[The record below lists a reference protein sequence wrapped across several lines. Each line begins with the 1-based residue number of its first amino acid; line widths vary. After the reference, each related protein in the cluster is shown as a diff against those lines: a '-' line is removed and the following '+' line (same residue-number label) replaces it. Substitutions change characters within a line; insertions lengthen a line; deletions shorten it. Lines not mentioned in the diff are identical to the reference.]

1 MDVGRGIADITGEV
15 ADVGLMGY
23 GRADQQAAGLHT
35 RLRAR
40 AFVLADGST
49 RLLLVVCDLPLV
61 FDSVYRAVLR
71 RLRSSYEGTYSEA
84 NTLVTGTHTHCG
96 PGGYSHHR
104 LYNITTHG
112 FHPTTFEAIVDGIAE
127 AVARAHADLA
137 PTEVGLARGELHD
150 ANVNRSRESFE
161 RNPLP
166 DKEFFPDAIDPQT
179 TVLAFRRGG
188 RLVGAID
195 FFATHGTSMTGDN
208 RLVSADNKG
217 YAGWYAE
224 RVAGGV
230 DYLAPTPGDV
240 VFAFANTNAGDMSP
254 NLRGAPG
261 LGPTDDD
268 VANTRIIG
276 RRQYDAAAALLDA
289 TDPLDGP
296 LDHRHAHVD
305 LGHVSVAAEFTP
317 DGRPHRTWPATGGAG
332 SLAGAGFDGPAFG
345 FHEGRNPIPDLLSRQ
360 IAYRLFPALRDAQAP
375 KGIALPSSLNRRL
388 GFVQERVPV
397 QLLRIGRL
405 YLVGMPCE
413 VTIVAG
419 LRLRRAVAAAVG
431 ADVLDVLVVG
441 YSNAYAHY
449 VTTPEEYDVQRYE
462 GGSTL
467 FGRWELPAFVQTVTG
482 LARAMADGVPV
493 LPGPPPPAT
502 APGRSGERLVPDE
515 PLPGHELG
523 GVVVAPDPSY
533 HAGATVLVVLTGTSP
548 NNDLHRGH
556 THWEVQQRQDSGWTR
571 VADDGDWSTRLWW
584 ARAGEAASRVTLTWE
599 TPPDACGR
607 FRFVYHGARRLAGGR
622 VEPVTVATRSFTV
635 SG

>member
-40 AFVLADGST
+40 AFVLDDGQV

-61 FDSVYRAVLR
+61 FDSVYRAVLA
-71 RLRSSYEGTYSEA
+71 RLRSSYGGAYTGA

-112 FHPTTFEAIVDGIAE
+112 FHPKTFAAIVDGIGD
-127 AVARAHADLA
+127 AVDRAHADLA
-137 PTEVGLARGELHD
+137 PTDIGLARGELPD

-161 RNPLP
+161 RNPLS
-166 DKEFFPDAIDPQT
+166 DKDFFPDAIDPQT

-217 YAGWYAE
+217 YAGWHAE
-224 RVAGGV
+224 RVVGGV
-230 DYLAPTPGDV
+230 DYLAPTPDDV

-261 LGPTDDD
+261 RGPTDDD

-276 RRQYDAAAALLDA
+276 LRQHDAARALLDA
-289 TDPLDGP
+289 TTVVDGP
-296 LDHRHAHVD
+296 LDHRHAHID
-305 LGHVSVAAEFTP
+305 LGAVDVAPEFTP
-317 DGRPHRTWPATGGAG
+317 DGRPHRTWRATGGAG

-345 FHEGRNPIPDLLSRQ
+345 FHEGRNPIPDWISRHL
-360 IAYRLFPALRDAQAP
+360 AYRLFPALKDAQSP

-397 QLLRIGRL
+397 QLFRIGRL

-419 LRLRRAVAAAVG
+419 LRLRRAVAEAVG

-449 VTTPEEYDVQRYE
+449 VTTPEEYDLQRYE

-493 LPGPPPPAT
+493 LPGPPPPPT
-502 APGRSGERLVPDE
+502 TPGRTGERLVVDE
-515 PLPGHELG
+515 ALAGHELG
-523 GVVVAPDPSY
+523 GVVVAPDRSY
-533 HAGATVLVVLTGTSP
+533 PPGATVLIVLTGTSP
-548 NNDLHRGH
+548 NNDLHRGG
-556 THWEVQQRQDSGWTR
+556 THWQVQRRQDGGWVR

-584 ARAGEAASRVTLTWE
+584 TRSETAGSRVTLTWE
-599 TPPDACGR
+599 TPGDAQGR
-607 FRFVYHGARRLAGGR
+607 FRFVYHGARRHADGH
-622 VEPVTVATRSFTV
+622 VEPLVVATRSFRV
-635 SG
+635 G